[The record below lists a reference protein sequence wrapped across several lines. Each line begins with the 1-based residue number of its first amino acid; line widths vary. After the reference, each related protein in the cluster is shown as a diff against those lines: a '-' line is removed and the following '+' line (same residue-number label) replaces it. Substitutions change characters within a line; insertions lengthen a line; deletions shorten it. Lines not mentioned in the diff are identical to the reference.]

1 MGMVGPAH
9 SGNRMQR
16 ACIIVGAA
24 RGSEEFLITQLG
36 IDGSRHLEAFEGIC
50 RRLVVSSV
58 GIVERHREEGTSSGT
73 CGSEQKVPRWQ
84 SGEAVCRAV
93 GGFLLAKICARVDQ
107 MLLLA
112 FLVRLTLAPSS
123 HSQPFAAIRS
133 HSQPDAILRGGA
145 TMVLTWSFLGR
156 RSRKYTAQLCAS
168 QRLAS

>member
-1 MGMVGPAH
+1 MGA
-9 SGNRMQR
+9 
-16 ACIIVGAA
+16 
-24 RGSEEFLITQLG
+24 G
-36 IDGSRHLEAFEGIC
+36 IWRHLEAFAGVWWC
-50 RRLVVSSV
+50 RMVSSVGIV

-73 CGSEQKVPRWQ
+73 CGPEQKVPRWQ

-123 HSQPFAAIRS
+123 YSQPFAAI
-133 HSQPDAILRGGA
+133 HSLTPYCGGA

-156 RSRKYTAQLCAS
+156 KSRKYTAQLCAS

>member
-1 MGMVGPAH
+1 
-9 SGNRMQR
+9 MQR

-36 IDGSRHLEAFEGIC
+36 IDGSRHLEAFWRHLEAFAGVWWC
-50 RRLVVSSV
+50 RMVSSIGIV

-73 CGSEQKVPRWQ
+73 CGPEQKVPRWQ

-133 HSQPDAILRGGA
+133 HSQPDAILRGA